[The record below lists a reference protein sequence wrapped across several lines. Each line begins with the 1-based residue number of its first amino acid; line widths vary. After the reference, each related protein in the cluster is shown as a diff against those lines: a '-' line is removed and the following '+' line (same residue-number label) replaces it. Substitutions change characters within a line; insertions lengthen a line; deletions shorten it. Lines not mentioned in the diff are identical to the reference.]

1 MRYSRYICALLIS
14 AVALF
19 LAGCGSIS
27 AAQEA
32 SIAKPPEQISSSL
45 ASTPTITI
53 TQPPVDELLPV
64 RLSVPSIGINS
75 YIEPLGTLP
84 NGDMA
89 TPAQNPWVDSGWY
102 SDGPHPG
109 ERGSAVID
117 GHLDRPGGY
126 PAVFWYLR
134 NIHVGDA
141 VFVTEKDGKQLRFHV
156 TRIAYYTPQDA
167 PLQDI
172 FGNRSGNYLNLI
184 TCAGD
189 WIPDL
194 HQTTLRLV
202 VYTTLG

>member
-1 MRYSRYICALLIS
+1 MGTSSMRHLRNSCAVLIS
-14 AVALF
+14 AVLLF
-19 LAGCGSIS
+19 LAACGSMS
-27 AAQEA
+27 TAHEA
-32 SIAKPPEQISSSL
+32 LILTPPERLNAGVANSES
-45 ASTPTITI
+45 ATDTPV
-53 TQPPVDELLPV
+53 PVDAMQPV
-64 RLSVPSIGINS
+64 HLSVPSVGINS
-75 YIEPLGTLP
+75 FVEQVGTLA

-89 TPAQNPWVDSGWY
+89 TPTQNPWIDSGWY

-141 VFVTEKDGKQLRFHV
+141 VFVTAKDGKQLRFHV

-172 FGNRSGNYLNLI
+172 FVKRSNTYLN
-184 TCAGD
+184 
-189 WIPDL
+189 
-194 HQTTLRLV
+194 
-202 VYTTLG
+202 